1 MQYSTLDAELI
12 DSMSQSLIRYNC
24 LLSTDTCTNRGGGR
38 LRGARRPGGGRR
50 GWGSAVQAPPR
61 LPSRA
66 RGKERPAVGGEED
79 AIRVGAERP
88 AAPRRLHSRS
98 SAGWSWLWRL
108 TAWRQK
114 VGWVGFFFSCAGGVG
129 FFFCFFSSHA
139 QVGLTKMDRLSCC
152 TCLLCSFAHRILPRW
167 NLLLATSEH

>member
-50 GWGSAVQAPPR
+50 GGAAPCRLHLAFLIMRAARKDQQSAERRTPSGWGRNGQR
-61 LPSRA
+61 R
-66 RGKERPAVGGEED
+66 
-79 AIRVGAERP
+79 RVGSTPGHAQDGRDSGLS
-88 AAPRRLHSRS
+88 RRGDRR
-98 SAGWSWLWRL
+98 W
-108 TAWRQK
+108 
-114 VGWVGFFFSCAGGVG
+114 VGLGFFFSCAGGVG